1 MWRLERLEKM
11 TSEIIKFEHIA
22 KKFGKNEVISDLS
35 FSIDKGEFVTVL
47 GSSGSGKT
55 TTLKMINGLEK
66 PTKGEI
72 IVNQQNLKD
81 CNLVDLRRHIGYV
94 VQSIGLFP
102 HMTIAQN
109 IAVTPNLLGWN
120 KDKISQRVDDLLI
133 QVRLEP
139 EEYRNRYPMQLSGG
153 QQQRVGVARALSTN
167 PPIMLFDEPFS
178 ALDAITRQNLQQ
190 EIKSLHKKLNDK
202 TFFFVTHDINEAL
215 FLGDRVMVMNHGKI
229 EQFDTPE
236 KLIAQPATDYVRRL
250 LGTVHQNEALWEY
263 FK

>member
-1 MWRLERLEKM
+1 M
-11 TSEIIKFEHIA
+11 TNEIIKFEHVV
-22 KKFGKNEVISDLS
+22 KRFGKNEVISDLN

-66 PTKGEI
+66 PTQGEI
-72 IVNQQNLKD
+72 IVNQQNLKV

-120 KDKISQRVDDLLI
+120 KDKISQRVDDLLT
-133 QVRLEP
+133 QVGLDP
-139 EEYRNRYPMQLSGG
+139 EEYRDRYPMQLSGG

-190 EIKSLHKKLNDK
+190 EIKSLHQKLNDK

-215 FLGDRVMVMNHGKI
+215 FLGDRVMIMNRGKV
-229 EQFDTPE
+229 EQFDIPE
-236 KLIAQPATDYVRRL
+236 KLITQPATDYVRQL
-250 LGTVHQNEALWEY
+250 LGTVHQNEALWEH

>member
-1 MWRLERLEKM
+1 M
-11 TSEIIKFEHIA
+11 TNEIIKFEHVA
-22 KKFGKNEVISDLS
+22 KKFGKNEVISDLN
-35 FSIDKGEFVTVL
+35 FSIDKGEFITVL

-66 PTKGEI
+66 PTQGEI

-120 KDKISQRVDDLLI
+120 KDKIYKRVDDLLT
-133 QVRLEP
+133 QVGLDP
-139 EEYRNRYPMQLSGG
+139 GEYRNRYPMQLSGG

-190 EIKSLHKKLNDK
+190 EIKSLHQKLNDK

-215 FLGDRVMVMNHGKI
+215 FLGDRVMVMNKGKI

-236 KLIAQPATDYVRRL
+236 KLVSQPATDYVRQL
-250 LGTVHQNEALWEY
+250 LGTVHQNEALWEN